1 MKELI
6 TYIDNTLEKKHTK
19 ADLEYALEYIKNKLD
34 FASYDKITKAE
45 ALDLLDKHIH
55 NYEELGFNTVDLKYA
70 KTLVR
75 SIEG

>member
-6 TYIDNTLEKKHTK
+6 TYIDQILESKHTK

-34 FASYDKITKAE
+34 FASFEKITKQE
-45 ALDLLDKHIH
+45 ALDILDKHIH
-55 NYEELGFNTVDLKYA
+55 NYEELGFESVDLKYA
-70 KTLVR
+70 KMLVR